1 MGQRRERQ
9 RGRAA
14 AVVAAMGLS
23 GCAIHT
29 PPVNISRWPLS
40 SRAMYYRDALPY
52 RVLVAS
58 LADERPAN
66 ERQGR
71 RAPGMFLL
79 VWNRRVGDY
88 YTGDRLFGGEVGVQ
102 LAQQLAGYLQA
113 ANVFMEVRY
122 VPESPRNP
130 DTIRQVS
137 RPHAADYVL
146 TGELQHF
153 FGSQHQHLSVYL
165 LPRYF
170 ISAFGWRDSKGFPWG
185 KTAIRVSLC
194 DGKTGEVVWRRQF
207 EASERLPRETD
218 SMADAALESFAEVA
232 EDLTAELRRIPPDS
246 LLRERPPDGPLTSLR
261 RAHPDRRETAS

>member
-1 MGQRRERQ
+1 L
-9 RGRAA
+9 RGRGWRRAA
-14 AVVAAMGLS
+14 AIAAAIGLS

-29 PPVNISRWPLS
+29 PPVSISRWPLS

-58 LADERPAN
+58 LADERPVN

-102 LAQQLAGYLQA
+102 LAKQLTDYLQA
-113 ANVFMEVRY
+113 ANVFTEVLY

-130 DTIRQVS
+130 DTIRRVS

-165 LPRYF
+165 LPLYF
-170 ISAFGWRDSKGFPWG
+170 ISAFGWRDSKSFPWG
-185 KTAIRVSLC
+185 KTAMRVSLW
-194 DGKTGEVVWRRQF
+194 DGKTGEVVWRHQL
-207 EASERLPRETD
+207 EASERLPRESD
-218 SMADAALESFAEVA
+218 SMAEAALESFAEVS
-232 EDLTAELRRIPPDS
+232 EDLADELRRIPPDS
-246 LLRERPPDGPLTSLR
+246 LLR
-261 RAHPDRRETAS
+261 